1 MFLPNIPWR
10 YCSALLLISSL
21 SAISSCSNKPPCNNP
36 GSKMASKSSSCLLVH
51 ENQALVVKLLGG
63 RVALVEDAPRRGEN
77 ALCAAERAVWD
88 QAGLHVQ
95 VQSKLAEFEDGQVL
109 FSCLLLSDP
118 LLNSSKA
125 FGVVSI
131 DWVPVGD
138 LEDLNWQNHSKSLV
152 MLNHL

>member
-1 MFLPNIPWR
+1 MFVKKNLWR
-10 YCSALLLISSL
+10 YCGALFLISSL
-21 SAISSCSNKPPCNNP
+21 SVISSCSNKPPCSNQ
-36 GSKMASKSSSCLLVH
+36 GVKMTSKSSSCLLVH

-63 RVALVEDAPRRGEN
+63 RVALVEDAPKRREN

-95 VQSKLAEFEDGQVL
+95 VQSKLAEFEDGEVL
-109 FSCLLLSDP
+109 FSCVLLSDP
-118 LLNSSKA
+118 LLKSSKA

-131 DWVPVGD
+131 DWVPVTD

-152 MLNHL
+152 MLGHL